1 MDLDNIMLSGMSQW
15 KRNIIWFHSYVESN
29 EQTELTTQRQTQTE
43 QVDSYDG
50 VGVEELSRKE
60 KGLMDM
66 DNSVVIAGGSKGSKW

>member
-1 MDLDNIMLSGMSQW
+1 M
-15 KRNIIWFHSYVESN
+15 ESN